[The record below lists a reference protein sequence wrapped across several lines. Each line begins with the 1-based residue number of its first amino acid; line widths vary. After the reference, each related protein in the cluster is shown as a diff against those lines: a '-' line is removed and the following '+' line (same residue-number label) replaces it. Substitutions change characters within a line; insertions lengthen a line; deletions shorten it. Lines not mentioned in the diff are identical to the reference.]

1 MKNLTYNKVCVA
13 ETLTQAIITA
23 GYPCNPDAGARFYG
37 VSVDEGVGTTTVHAF
52 SDLTNDEESSINT
65 IVQNQ

>member
-37 VSVDEGVGTTTVHAF
+37 VSVDEGQDATTVHAF